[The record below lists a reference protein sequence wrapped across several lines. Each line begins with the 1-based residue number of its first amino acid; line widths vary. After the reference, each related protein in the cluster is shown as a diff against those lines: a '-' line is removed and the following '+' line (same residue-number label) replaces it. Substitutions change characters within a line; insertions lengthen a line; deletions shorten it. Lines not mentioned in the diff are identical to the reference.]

1 MTWEAFIEMWH
12 KYWAQYF
19 MAAIGGVLTVLWR
32 KLTNLK
38 KEQSKVK
45 EEQKKEDEMIKT
57 AVKALLLDRCYQ
69 GAEFFLERG
78 SVNDASLKVLM
89 KMYDAYCL
97 LGDGDPAIGVIIK
110 DVENLPKNLHRND

>member
-1 MTWEAFIEMWH
+1 MQKAGLDTQIRQNTEKDQISE
-12 KYWAQYF
+12 
-19 MAAIGGVLTVLWR
+19 T
-32 KLTNLK
+32 
-38 KEQSKVK
+38 VK

-89 KMYDAYCL
+89 KMYDAYCM